1 LSWYEAA
8 FRSEYLR
15 VYRHRDDESAARE
28 VAFLLDVTEIRS
40 GDRVLDLACGAGRHA
55 RPLAA
60 AGCRVASLDL
70 SADLLREAHDR
81 GTPGLVRADMRRV
94 PLLSGSFAA
103 AASLFTSFGYFP
115 SEEEDR
121 AVLAEVARVL
131 APGGRYLL
139 DVMNRERTLTDLV
152 PRSVDRIEGFDL
164 IQERWFDEKRG
175 RIEKS
180 VTLRRPGCATPAASY
195 VESVRVYRPREI
207 EELLTASGLTP
218 LRRFGDFTGE
228 PFEADSS
235 PRLLVLA
242 RQER

>member
-152 PRSVDRIEGFDL
+152 PRSVDPD
-164 IQERWFDEKRG
+164 RG
-175 RIEKS
+175 IRPDPGALVRREAGTDRE
-180 VTLRRPGCATPAASY
+180 VGDAPATGLRHPRRQLRGIGARLPSPGDRGAAD
-195 VESVRVYRPREI
+195 R
-207 EELLTASGLTP
+207 
-218 LRRFGDFTGE
+218 LRSDAAPPIR
-228 PFEADSS
+228 
-235 PRLLVLA
+235 
-242 RQER
+242 